1 MRKVREVLR
10 LKYEEG
16 LSHRAIAVSC
26 GLGKGSVCEYLKR
39 AEQAGLSWA
48 DARELS
54 EAELESRLF
63 RQVGQH
69 EPSARAPV
77 DFAWVHREL
86 RRAGVT
92 LQLLWL
98 EYQEATSQRGAGARP
113 YQYSQFC
120 GLYAS
125 FRDKLEPSMRQVH
138 GAGEK
143 AFVDYSG
150 KKPHLVDGETGE
162 VITVELFVMVLG
174 QATTRTRRPR
184 ARSGLG
190 TSSHPMSVRLPISVA
205 HLKW

>member
-1 MRKVREVLR
+1 
-10 LKYEEG
+10 
-16 LSHRAIAVSC
+16 
-26 GLGKGSVCEYLKR
+26 
-39 AEQAGLSWA
+39 
-48 DARELS
+48 
-54 EAELESRLF
+54 
-63 RQVGQH
+63 
-69 EPSARAPV
+69 
-77 DFAWVHREL
+77 
-86 RRAGVT
+86 
-92 LQLLWL
+92 
-98 EYQEATSQRGAGARP
+98 
-113 YQYSQFC
+113 
-120 GLYAS
+120 LYAS